1 MLIEAEIL
9 ELLGPVRVGIAQALD
24 VDATREAALNR
35 GLDELWRKKRKRE
48 RQVDLTHRASLALCQ
63 LFGVSDRARH
73 DFVEPSTAAR
83 DRADQPKALLG
94 ASGPDVFPDGPVRHN
109 VASCCWFVTKRPTF
123 MKNLSQLIRLIKGS
137 FRMLQL
143 TRAARDSEGHRS
155 RRRSR

>member
-83 DRADQPKALLG
+83 
-94 ASGPDVFPDGPVRHN
+94 
-109 VASCCWFVTKRPTF
+109 
-123 MKNLSQLIRLIKGS
+123 
-137 FRMLQL
+137 
-143 TRAARDSEGHRS
+143 S
-155 RRRSR
+155 R